1 MLLVSI
7 LLAVIPAFLL
17 LVYFYKKDRQK
28 PERFGRVMRVF
39 AFGILSVIPAI
50 IIELVLDSFLGEGKT
65 LLLLL
70 VEAFIVA
77 ALVEESLK
85 LATVRLFAYN
95 RPEFDEITDG
105 IVYTVAASLG
115 FAVLE
120 NILYSL
126 DGSVGIVLI
135 RGITA
140 VPLHAIASGI
150 MGYYIGLSKMSGK
163 SYIGRG
169 LLFAVLIHGVYDFV
183 LFTETGFAFLV
194 IPLLVI
200 CWFILRNLNKKALAE
215 DRESGRS

>member
-1 MLLVSI
+1 MLLISI

-17 LVYFYKKDRQK
+17 LFYFYKRDKQK
-28 PERFGRVMRVF
+28 PERFGRVLRVF

-65 LLLLL
+65 FLLLFI
-70 VEAFIVA
+70 EAFIVA

-85 LATVRLFAYN
+85 LLTVRLFAYN
-95 RPEFDEITDG
+95 RPEFDEVTDG

-120 NILYSL
+120 NVLYSL
-126 DGSVGIVLI
+126 DGTIGIILM
-135 RGITA
+135 RGLTA
-140 VPLHAIASGI
+140 VPLHSIASGI

-163 SYIGRG
+163 SYFGRG
-169 LLFAVLIHGVYDFV
+169 LLFAVFIHGIYDVV

-200 CWFILRNLNKKALAE
+200 CWFILRKLTKKALTE